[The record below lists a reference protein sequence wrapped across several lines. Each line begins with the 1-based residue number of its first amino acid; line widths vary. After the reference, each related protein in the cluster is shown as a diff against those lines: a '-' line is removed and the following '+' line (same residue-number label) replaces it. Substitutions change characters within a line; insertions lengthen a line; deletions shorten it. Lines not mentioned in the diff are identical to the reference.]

1 MEAAAKGKLIEE
13 YRRGD
18 KDTGSAEVQVAL
30 LSGRISELTEHLKA
44 NKKDQGTRRGL
55 VLMVSRRR
63 RMLDYLKRTDI
74 TRYRELIERLGLRR

>member
-1 MEAAAKGKLIEE
+1 MEAVAKGKLIEE

-44 NKKDQGTRRGL
+44 NKKDQGARRGL

-63 RMLDYLKRTDI
+63 RMLDYLKREDI
-74 TRYRELIERLGLRR
+74 NRYRELVARLGLRR